1 MISSHRLGAAVL
13 GAFLASSLFAGQA
26 YADAA
31 DDLVDE
37 CHIQLDLSDSG
48 CACIGESARRDLSE
62 TQQEFV
68 LAQVTDDKAASDS
81 LMQDMTVEEM
91 TQAAEWMMSAPTN
104 CEQN

>member
-13 GAFLASSLFAGQA
+13 GALLASGLIAGQA
-26 YADAA
+26 HADAA

-37 CHIQLDLSDSG
+37 CHVQLELSDSG

-81 LMQDMTVEEM
+81 LMQGMTVEEM
-91 TQAAEWMMSAPTN
+91 TQAAEWMMSAPTD
-104 CEQN
+104 CEQP